1 VELLAFLDENS
12 DVFAWS
18 TSDVVGVSRD
28 VVEHRLQVSLTAR
41 PRKQKLHKMLEE
53 KVEAVKAEVQRLLDT
68 GFIRE
73 VFYPQWLANVVMVRK
88 RNGKWQM
95 CMNFTDLNKCCPKD
109 DFPLVRIDKII
120 DSTTGCEMM
129 VLLDYFSRYHQI
141 WLRKEDKEKTSYITP
156 LAVFA
161 ISECLKVSSMS
172 GQHSTE

>member
-88 RNGKWQM
+88 RNGK
-95 CMNFTDLNKCCPKD
+95 
-109 DFPLVRIDKII
+109 
-120 DSTTGCEMM
+120 
-129 VLLDYFSRYHQI
+129 
-141 WLRKEDKEKTSYITP
+141 
-156 LAVFA
+156 
-161 ISECLKVSSMS
+161 
-172 GQHSTE
+172 